1 MSNNKV
7 NVSDY
12 TLEQLRSL
20 KKQLKKS
27 KRAKFL
33 DEIKTGRRCCV
44 CRKAY
49 NPDGF
54 IYEGKRYRTCD
65 KCLLRAKANYKKKK
79 ASGKCPLNLR
89 QLSKHLLDIIDGELD
104 KESELGVKILKE
116 ARERFYTKLESSGS
130 DSEPSTASSSSSSAS
145 SSGCSSAIVSN
156 SSSSSSSTSSS
167 SE

>member
-12 TLEQLRSL
+12 TMEQLRSL

-79 ASGKCPLNLR
+79 ASGKYPLNLR

-130 DSEPSTASSSSSSAS
+130 ESDSTPSAAVSSTSSAS

-156 SSSSSSSTSSS
+156 SSSSSSSS